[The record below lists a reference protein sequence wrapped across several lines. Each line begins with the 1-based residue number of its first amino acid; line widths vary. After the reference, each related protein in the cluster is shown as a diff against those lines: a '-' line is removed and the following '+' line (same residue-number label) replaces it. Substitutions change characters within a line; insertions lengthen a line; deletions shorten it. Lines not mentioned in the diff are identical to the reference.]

1 MSSRSLA
8 CLCVLVAISVDL
20 PAQELLGL
28 IPQMGTQ
35 TQVIGI
41 DVAAGVA
48 TQSFGVSALPSLS
61 GMDVQPGTG
70 RVFVSGGNTDG
81 GHLYRL
87 LPGTNILFLVG
98 ATGFPNVPG
107 LAFAP
112 NGALFG
118 SAHVAGP
125 TLNANGLIAI
135 DPVTGAGTLVGAYG
149 TQLGQP
155 VRGVNALAVHP
166 QTGVLYGI
174 ANTAFNGNNGDL
186 FTIDPLTGAATHA
199 GTLVEVNT
207 GAAMPATVAGL
218 AFDNQGQLFGS
229 LGGGDGRIVAIDLA
243 AMTFAVLGDAADGSV
258 SDIAFRPRSLMYG
271 LNPVFD
277 QDTHL
282 LAIQGE
288 PFSRADLG
296 LFGMPSL
303 SGLDVQ
309 PATGV
314 LYASG
319 GNTDGGHLYTVDPSS
334 VAATLVGPTG
344 FPNVPG
350 LAFDLNGDLYGA
362 AYVAGP
368 SLNANGLIQI
378 DAATGAGTLIGTFG
392 VVGGFPVRGMNALAI
407 EPFTGTLIGS
417 TNAAYDGTTG
427 EMWTIDKATGA
438 ASLLGTLTEMN
449 TGAIPPATVA
459 GLTFDEAGRL
469 FGSFGGGDGRI
480 IQIDLAALTYRVVG
494 QGSPSGSVSDIANF
508 HLPAIGIGFE
518 KAGAMGAPHLGALG
532 GLAPGENALFRLSN
546 APPGVAAVM
555 VLSNMVNPTPFLGG
569 LLAPIPAIVPG
580 VFLTDANGNV
590 DLTFLGGVFPGGTA
604 LSMQYVV
611 FDPTA
616 TFQTSLSNAVVILFR

>member
-1 MSSRSLA
+1 MKLRA
-8 CLCVLVAISVDL
+8 ILCLVAISSVTATL

-28 IPQMGTQ
+28 NPQMGTQ
-35 TQVIGI
+35 TQLLGI
-41 DVAAGVA
+41 DLSAGVT

-70 RVFVSGGNTDG
+70 QVFVSGGNTDG

-112 NGALFG
+112 DGALYG
-118 SAHVAGP
+118 SAHVVGP

-135 DPVTGAGTLVGAYG
+135 DPVTGVGSLIGAYG
-149 TQLGQP
+149 IQLGQP
-155 VRGVNALAVHP
+155 VRGLNALAVHP

-174 ANTAFNGNNGDL
+174 ANTAFNGNNGDV
-186 FTIDPLTGAATHA
+186 FTIDPQTGAATHI
-199 GTLVEVNT
+199 GTLAEANT
-207 GAAMPATVAGL
+207 GGAMPATVAGL
-218 AFDNQGQLFGS
+218 AFDDQGQLFGS
-229 LGGGDGRIVAIDLA
+229 LGGGDGRIAAIDLS
-243 AMTFAVLGDAADGSV
+243 AMTFALLGDAADGSV

-271 LNPVFD
+271 LNPVMD

-319 GNTDGGHLYTVDPSS
+319 GNTDGGHLYTVDPAA
-334 VAATLVGPTG
+334 VTATLVGSTG

-362 AYVAGP
+362 AHVSGP

-378 DAATGAGTLIGTFG
+378 DVNTGAGTLVGSFG
-392 VVGGFPVRGMNALAI
+392 AVGGFPVRGMNALAV

-427 EMWTIDKATGA
+427 EMWTIDKTTGA
-438 ASLLGTLTEMN
+438 ASLLGTLTDMT

-459 GLTFDEAGRL
+459 GLTFDETGRL

-480 IQIDLAALTYRVVG
+480 IQIDLATLTFRVVG

-518 KAGAMGAPHLGALG
+518 KAGAMGAPRLGALG
-532 GLAPGENALFRLSN
+532 GLAPGEDALFRLSN
-546 APPGVAAVM
+546 APAGVAAVM

-569 LLAPIPAIVPG
+569 FLAPVPAIVPG

-604 LSMQYVV
+604 LSLQYVV

-616 TFQTSLSNAVVILFR
+616 SFQTSLSNAVVILFR